1 MYHSLLT
8 ASFFLALVILLYRN
22 RQFFVS
28 LLPESVSSRMPASFQ
43 PSLPPL
49 SATPPSNRGTLLN
62 RLLSPFTR
70 TPYTPLPTSWNSQL
84 SAGLS
89 SSLFD
94 ISTNIADGDTRTG
107 LDETGAQDV
116 QTIMRDHGVG
126 FDQARLIRHKQV
138 LRANNI
144 DPNTGLPLDSKAVT
158 SLGGRPGGSRG

>member
-8 ASFFLALVILLYRN
+8 ASFFLALVILVYRN
-22 RQFFVS
+22 RQFFAS
-28 LLPESVSSRMPASFQ
+28 LLPDTLTSRLPASLQ
-43 PSLPPL
+43 PSLSTLPTSTSRP
-49 SATPPSNRGTLLN
+49 TLLN
-62 RLLSPFTR
+62 RLLSPFNR
-70 TPYTPLPTSWNSQL
+70 TPYTPLPTSWGSQL
-84 SAGLS
+84 AGGLS

-94 ISTNIADGDTRTG
+94 ISTNIANGDTRTG
-107 LDETGAQDV
+107 LDESGAQDI
-116 QTIMRDHGVG
+116 QTIMRDHNVG